1 MTVTVYT
8 TTVCPRCKA
17 LKRFLTEQNVPF
29 SEGNLEE
36 PEAVV
41 ELRINGVFVMEAP
54 VLQVDDSY
62 YTSEELFVDDGGLN
76 HELVRK
82 AVEST

>member
-1 MTVTVYT
+1 MTVRVYT
-8 TTVCPRCKA
+8 TSVCPRCKA
-17 LKRFLTEQNVPF
+17 LKRFLTEQNVSF
-29 SEGNLEE
+29 SEGSLEE

-54 VLQVDDSY
+54 VLQVGESY